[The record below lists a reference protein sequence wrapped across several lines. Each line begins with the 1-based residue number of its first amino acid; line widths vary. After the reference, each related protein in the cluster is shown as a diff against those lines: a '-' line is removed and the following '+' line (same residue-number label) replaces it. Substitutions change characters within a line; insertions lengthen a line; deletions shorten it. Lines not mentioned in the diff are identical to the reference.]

1 MVLIGIDPYPFDVF
15 WKMYLYGLYYSE
27 SINKDYRGDDGDE
40 DEDKDEDIDQDYD
53 HDHDGDR
60 MLVFWI
66 MIVIVLMMMPTL
78 FAHHSSP
85 LDCKK

>member
-1 MVLIGIDPYPFDVF
+1 
-15 WKMYLYGLYYSE
+15 MYLYGLYYSE
-27 SINKDYRGDDGDE
+27 SINKDDRGDDGDE

-53 HDHDGDR
+53 HYHDGDR

-66 MIVIVLMMMPTL
+66 MMLIVFMMMSTL
-78 FAHHSSP
+78 FAYHSSP